1 MTTTTNADRQPKPVP
16 DGCQTGW
23 NDSLPEVPSPAS
35 VAAAPD
41 PLQASGLIP
50 HPSTMNPQPT
60 FPRLP
65 GETPRAFS
73 AFITWFQLGHS
84 RSLEAVAEQLG
95 EKHDTVKFWSSKY
108 RWSERINAFNSGL
121 LQQQA
126 EMETAARC
134 RQAADWS
141 RRTDEYREQ
150 EWAVAQ
156 KLLLAAHCFLE
167 NLGDREVEK
176 MSLAQVSRALEI
188 YARLARHS
196 LTNPSVS
203 DTPPLAPLQVELAAA
218 LKKAFGSPAPANP
231 QN

>member
-1 MTTTTNADRQPKPVP
+1 MTTTTNADTQPNPVP
-16 DGCQTGW
+16 DGSRPGFPMPS
-23 NDSLPEVPSPAS
+23 SLQPPAS
-35 VAAAPD
+35 S
-41 PLQASGLIP
+41 LS
-50 HPSTMNPQPT
+50 

-84 RSLEAVAEQLG
+84 RCLAAVAEQLG

-108 RWSERINAFNSGL
+108 RWSDRINAFNSGV

-126 EMETAARC
+126 EFEAAARC
-134 RQAADWS
+134 RQSADWS
-141 RRTDEYREQ
+141 RRNDEYREQ

-196 LTNPSVS
+196 LSHASAS
-203 DTPPLAPLQVELAAA
+203 DTPPLAPLQVELEAA

>member
-1 MTTTTNADRQPKPVP
+1 MTTTTNADSQPKPVP
-16 DGCQTGW
+16 DGCQTGR
-23 NDSLPEVPSPAS
+23 NDSLPEVPPAAPPSGLQPPAS
-35 VAAAPD
+35 SLSPF
-41 PLQASGLIP
+41 
-50 HPSTMNPQPT
+50 PQPT

-73 AFITWFQLGHS
+73 AFQAFFQLGHS
-84 RSLEAVAEQLG
+84 RSLAAVAEQLG

-108 RWSERINAFNSGL
+108 RWSERINAFNSGV

-196 LTNPSVS
+196 LSNASAS

>member
-1 MTTTTNADRQPKPVP
+1 MSTTTNQESQPNPVP
-16 DGCQTGW
+16 DGSQTPS
-23 NDSLPEVPSPAS
+23 NPSQTEVPPALPTAALPAS
-35 VAAAPD
+35 
-41 PLQASGLIP
+41 LQVSADHQLSAI
-50 HPSTMNPQPT
+50 NQPPA
-60 FPRLP
+60 FSRCP

-84 RSLEAVAEQLG
+84 RCLADVAAQLG

-108 RWSERINAFNSGL
+108 RWSDRINAFNSGL

-126 EMETAARC
+126 DLETAARC

-141 RRTDEYREQ
+141 RRSDEYREQ

-196 LTNPSVS
+196 LSNASAS
-203 DTPPLAPLQVELAAA
+203 DTPPLAPLQLELEAA

>member
-1 MTTTTNADRQPKPVP
+1 MAEGVRDDAAAIALNLGNGGGFSVREVLAAVEAASDLAALEADRQTLLANPLH
-16 DGCQTGW
+16 DGNETLRDECELEQIRGQQKLAEIGAERDKAIDTGVM
-23 NDSLPEVPSPAS
+23 D
-35 VAAAPD
+35 
-41 PLQASGLIP
+41 
-50 HPSTMNPQPT
+50 
-60 FPRLP
+60 
-65 GETPRAFS
+65 
-73 AFITWFQLGHS
+73 
-84 RSLEAVAEQLG
+84 
-95 EKHDTVKFWSSKY
+95 
-108 RWSERINAFNSGL
+108 AFNAAI
-121 LQQQA
+121 QQQA
-126 EMETAARC
+126 EMEAAARC

-196 LTNPSVS
+196 LSNASAS

-218 LKKAFGSPAPANP
+218 LKKAFGSPPPANP

>member
-1 MTTTTNADRQPKPVP
+1 
-16 DGCQTGW
+16 
-23 NDSLPEVPSPAS
+23 
-35 VAAAPD
+35 
-41 PLQASGLIP
+41 
-50 HPSTMNPQPT
+50 MNPQPA

-84 RSLEAVAEQLG
+84 RSLAAVAEQLG

-108 RWSERINAFNSGL
+108 RWSERINAFNSGV

-126 EMETAARC
+126 ELETAARC

-196 LTNPSVS
+196 LSNASAS

-218 LKKAFGSPAPANP
+218 LRKAFGSPAPANP